1 MDQEKTFTVLL
12 VGEGNFSFSSSLCDT
27 SQEIHHITATCYE
40 PEDVVC
46 KQDLTWRN
54 VQHLRSKGAEVY
66 FGVDATKLHEYSFL
80 SCHLYDRII
89 FNFPHCGRKA
99 GVKKNRDLLSNFFH
113 SCADVLF
120 PKGEVHVA
128 LCQGQG
134 GTPADQPK
142 REWHNSWQVVAMA
155 ATAGFILSSVLPFD
169 SDRSQEKSFHLIGAL
184 NHVFTRSLPVKNI
197 KALQIIDM
205 LTSVQDLQCDDAEVD
220 RGFLGKTCHP
230 INVLHKELIKN
241 CEKNIQVSVIE
252 DMFPLICPNNTC
264 FHHTPHSFVMPD
276 KGWSAAESSDDF
288 YKKPLCSVEQDKK
301 PETYLADICTNHTIG
316 LYHLRPSLTC
326 FMDDIT
332 CKSNFRPNVLTIVS
346 GLVFRKCLVSLTT
359 MPVYHEMLMLLDYR
373 SNTPK
378 AQLQLFID
386 TIKTAIDT
394 IAASVISDATETVD
408 VQKMERH
415 SVRFNQKN
423 EEEYTITMS
432 PTHCDQIIGTI
443 KVVPPKHQYTDS
455 GAHVVTLNLDSIAMS
470 LLDIKDWRLLWTE
483 DKRFIEQFHHRVLK
497 PFQSFSLYPPY
508 YIHDVSFWVKGH
520 TVFDDVE
527 FHTIALRMSKGNI
540 VNIQLLD
547 QYENVE
553 TGNIGLCYRLIYQS
567 CDRALSYKSALGMQ
581 LKLRD
586 ELHRCL
592 QVTLR

>member
-113 SCADVLF
+113 
-120 PKGEVHVA
+120 
-128 LCQGQG
+128 
-134 GTPADQPK
+134 
-142 REWHNSWQVVAMA
+142 
-155 ATAGFILSSVLPFD
+155 
-169 SDRSQEKSFHLIGAL
+169 RSQEKSFHLIGAL